1 MVGTAQTRL
10 CPPYAFKSIQRNTL
24 RIAAEIRGRAERLAV
39 DRAIE
44 VFARERRIADRRR
57 KRVVLEFAV
66 ARQNFGAGIEPR
78 ARRDV
83 NAGVRPLLVGTVRTS
98 GAVIGPA
105 VPVISG
111 LGLGAGGGR
120 ADRNEGRRSKQH
132 HELARSREFWGHRI
146 LVIVSPF
153 GLADRQIGLAFIVAA
168 AGSSSL
174 GQLRH
179 TGPE

>member
-1 MVGTAQTRL
+1 MTFRPG
-10 CPPYAFKSIQRNTL
+10 
-24 RIAAEIRGRAERLAV
+24 
-39 DRAIE
+39 E
-44 VFARERRIADRRR
+44 V
-57 KRVVLEFAV
+57 
-66 ARQNFGAGIEPR
+66 GAG
-78 ARRDV
+78 
-83 NAGVRPLLVGTVRTS
+83 VG
-98 GAVIGPA
+98 GALAAAPFCLECA
-105 VPVISG
+105 AAFP
-111 LGLGAGGGR
+111 LGAGGGR

-153 GLADRQIGLAFIVAA
+153 GLADRQIGLALIVAA